1 MGKKGNCLLITFFF
15 FFLQDVLKFICFHT
29 IEWMPKIY
37 YLRKGKE
44 ALQLRARVINFV
56 DVFL

>member
-1 MGKKGNCLLITFFF
+1 MGKKGNRLLITS

-29 IEWMPKIY
+29 IEWMPKMY

-44 ALQLRARVINFV
+44 ALQLSAIHINFV